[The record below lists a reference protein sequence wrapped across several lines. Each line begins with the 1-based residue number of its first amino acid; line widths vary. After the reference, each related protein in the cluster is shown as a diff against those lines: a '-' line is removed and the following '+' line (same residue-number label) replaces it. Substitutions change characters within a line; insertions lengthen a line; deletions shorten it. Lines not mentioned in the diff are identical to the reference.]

1 MIKVIIIED
10 EPAAL
15 RRLERLLHDVEPR
28 FEVCARL
35 DSIEASVHWF
45 NDSSDQPDLIFM
57 DINLADGNSFD
68 IFSKV
73 EISSPVIFITA
84 YDEYA
89 LKAFSVNSIDYL
101 LKPVEAA
108 ELRRAIDRYYDRQNK
123 VIPTDWSAVIKHINS
138 NNAYRKRFIINKG
151 DQLITVDINEVAF
164 FQAEDKYVFLNTT
177 TGMRYI
183 ITFKMEELE
192 KALEPTKFYRI
203 NRGVILHLE
212 ALQKTEFALNGR
224 LKLQLKAPH
233 HEPLYVSRERTAG
246 FKKWLEGI

>member
-15 RRLERLLHDVEPR
+15 RRLERLLHDIEPR
-28 FEVCARL
+28 FDVCVRL

-45 NDSSDQPDLIFM
+45 NHSLYQPDLIFM

-68 IFSKV
+68 IFSQV

-84 YDEYA
+84 YDEFA

-101 LKPVEAA
+101 LKPLETA
-108 ELRRAIDRYYDRQNK
+108 ELRRAIDRFYERQNK
-123 VIPTDWSAVIKHINS
+123 AIPTDWPTVLNHIYTG
-138 NNAYRKRFIINKG
+138 NAYRKRFIINKG
-151 DQLITVDINEVAF
+151 DKLITVDVNQVTF
-164 FQAEDKYVFLNTT
+164 FQAEDKYMFLHTT
-177 TGMRYI
+177 KGERYI
-183 ITFKMEELE
+183 IAFKLEELE
-192 KALEPTKFYRI
+192 KTLEPREFYRI
-203 NRGVILHLE
+203 NRGVILNIN

-224 LKLQLKAPH
+224 LKLQLKDPH
-233 HEPLYVSRERTAG
+233 HEHLYVSRERTAG